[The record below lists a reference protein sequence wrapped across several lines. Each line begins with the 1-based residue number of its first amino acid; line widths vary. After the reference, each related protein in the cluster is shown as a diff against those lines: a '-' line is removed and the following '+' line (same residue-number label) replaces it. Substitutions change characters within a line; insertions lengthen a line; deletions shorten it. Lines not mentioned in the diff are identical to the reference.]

1 MDGNGGEM
9 VEKVRSGRER
19 LLVMMEE
26 DEEGREKVREI
37 RERIG

>member
-1 MDGNGGEM
+1 M

-19 LLVMMEE
+19 LLAMMEE
-26 DEEGREKVREI
+26 NQEGREKVKEL